1 MAPDFKVMIQ
11 ESNPSA
17 ITKYRVTSVDKF
29 MFNAFGYANAVYD
42 ITEYPPLESKL

>member
-11 ESNPSA
+11 ESNPTT

-29 MFNAFGYANAVYD
+29 MFGYANAVYD